1 MAIMFQSKVIIEKI
15 IGGDTWRVHED
26 IVYDAGASG
35 IITIP
40 EGFVTDLASIP
51 HALPLAMAV
60 NTEAAAIVHD
70 WLYTTGKLSRKT
82 SDAVLFLALI
92 DSGVSLERATTIY
105 EAVRVGGVVAWKEH
119 RSKDK

>member
-1 MAIMFQSKVIIEKI
+1 MFCSRVIVEKI

-26 IVYDAGASG
+26 VVYDAGASG
-35 IITIP
+35 IVTIP
-40 EGFVTDLASIP
+40 AGFVTDLASIP

-70 WLYTTGKLSRKT
+70 WLYVTGKMSRKT

-92 DSGVSLERATTIY
+92 DSGVSMERATTIY
-105 EAVRVGGVVAWKEH
+105 EAVRIGGAIPWKEH